1 MDEVQSHYGDDASL
15 ARTIATRL
23 EAAGKDMAHLTVK
36 DLRAV
41 DEFHIRGHA
50 ATLEVA
56 SRLNLTPA
64 AHVLDIGSGLG
75 GPARALAQLHGCAVT
90 GVDLTQAYCDA
101 ATEMSRWVGLEDLVR
116 FEQGDA
122 TRLPFADA
130 SFDAAF
136 TIHVAMNI
144 AAKDRMYAEAHRV
157 LKPGGRFVIYD
168 VVQGEGGEVLYPVPW
183 AREPAISHL
192 ATPDEMNALLAAAGF
207 TIVEMLDSTRE
218 SADWFSRMSA
228 ASGATASGSAD
239 SGSAPPVSLREVL
252 GEDFPAMM
260 RNQIRNLKDER
271 IRTVMWV
278 CRA

>member
-1 MDEVQSHYGDDASL
+1 MDEVQSHYGEDAGL
-15 ARTIATRL
+15 ARAIAARL

-56 SRLNLTPA
+56 SKLNLTPS

-75 GPARALAQLHGCAVT
+75 GPARALAQLHGCHVT
-90 GVDLTQAYCDA
+90 GVDLTPSYCDA
-101 ATEMSRWVGLEDLVR
+101 ASEMSRWVGLEDQVCFR
-116 FEQGDA
+116 QGDA

-130 SFDAAF
+130 SFDAAL

-168 VVQGEGGEVLYPVPW
+168 VVQGEGGEVLFPVPW

-192 ATPDEMNALLAAAGF
+192 VTPQQMNTLLTAAGF
-207 TIVEMLDSTRE
+207 TILEMSDSTQE
-218 SADWFSRMSA
+218 SADWFARMA
-228 ASGATASGSAD
+228 GPSGG
-239 SGSAPPVSLREVL
+239 APAVSLREVL

-260 RNQIRNLKDER
+260 RNQVRNLKDER